1 MSAFAHKIVGSVAYF
16 GTKLLVKSL
25 RAKLYQHPSVNQ
37 QQQCV
42 YGFWHDKQF
51 TPIMLLAGFGHGKY
65 AALVSAS
72 KDGELLASW
81 LSKLGYH
88 LIRGSS
94 SRKALSGLVNLIAAA
109 KQGYKIG
116 IAADGPRGPR
126 HQAKAGTAYIAYK
139 AKIPFVPLGV
149 AYSSKWQFD
158 KAWDK
163 YQLPKPFSKLVFY
176 FGEPIYITDLSD
188 LDVLNQQV
196 TQAIHAADRSA
207 QQILQGEIDNSSALA
222 INKPFA
228 DELKA

>member
-25 RAKLYQHPSVNQ
+25 RAKLYQHPSVNH

-72 KDGELLASW
+72 NDGNLLAGW

-88 LIRGSS
+88 LVRGSS
-94 SRKALSGLVNLIAAA
+94 SRKALSGLVNLISAA

-126 HQAKAGTAYIAYK
+126 HQAKAGAAYIAFK
-139 AKIPFVPLGV
+139 AKIPLVPLGV

-163 YQLPKPFSKLVFY
+163 YQLPKPFSTLTFY
-176 FGEPIYITDLSD
+176 FGEPIYVHDCNDLEA
-188 LDVLNQQV
+188 LNQQV
-196 TQAIHAADRSA
+196 TEAIQLADQKA
-207 QQILQGEIDNSSALA
+207 QQILQGQLDQTAVLITNPQE
-222 INKPFA
+222 
-228 DELKA
+228 